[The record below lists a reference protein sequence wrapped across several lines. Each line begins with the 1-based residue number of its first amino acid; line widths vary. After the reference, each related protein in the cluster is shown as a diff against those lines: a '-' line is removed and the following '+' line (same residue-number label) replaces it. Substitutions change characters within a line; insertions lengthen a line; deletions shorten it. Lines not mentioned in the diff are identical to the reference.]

1 MTACVVD
8 QNLAHKLRSD
18 REKMG
23 AILPIRQV
31 LLSQAHVCFVNQCGA
46 LQGMVGT
53 FPLKVAS
60 GDSVEFAIDK
70 RHQRIERGLVS
81 VTPAHE

>member
-1 MTACVVD
+1 MTARVVD
-8 QNLAHKLRSD
+8 ENLPHKLGGNGK
-18 REKMG
+18 KMG

-31 LLSQAHVCFVNQCGA
+31 LLRHAHVCFVNQGGA

-53 FPLKVAS
+53 FALKVAA
-60 GDSVEFAIDK
+60 GNAVEFAVDE